1 MEQIEQEKKK
11 NEKKNLLRI
20 VLLVLIIITFI
31 IIFKFSGQ
39 NAEKSTSLSRGLTM
53 YIINLAQKSKMFLE
67 SNFLN
72 SPLQVEIFLRKM
84 AHFTIYMILGILV
97 MSFINLFRFKKGEKI
112 AITILAGLG
121 YAAFDELHQSFVPG
135 RTALLTDVMID
146 TIGVTI
152 GCLIVLGIIALI
164 RRKRK

>member
-1 MEQIEQEKKK
+1 
-11 NEKKNLLRI
+11 
-20 VLLVLIIITFI
+20 
-31 IIFKFSGQ
+31 
-39 NAEKSTSLSRGLTM
+39 M
-53 YIINLAQKSKMFLE
+53 YIINLAEKSKIFLQ
-67 SNFLN
+67 SNFFD
-72 SPLQVEIFLRKM
+72 SPLQVEHILRKM
-84 AHFTIYMILGILV
+84 AHFTIYMILGILI

-152 GCLIVLGIIALI
+152 GCLIILGIIALVKKI
-164 RRKRK
+164 RK

>member
-1 MEQIEQEKKK
+1 MEQTELEKKK
-11 NEKKNLLRI
+11 KGIKKLLKI

-39 NAEKSTSLSRGLTM
+39 DAEQSTSLSRGLTM
-53 YIINLAQKSKMFLE
+53 YIINLAEKSKIFLQ
-67 SNFLN
+67 SNFFD
-72 SPLQVEIFLRKM
+72 SPLQVEHILRKM
-84 AHFTIYMILGILV
+84 AHFTIYMILGILI

-152 GCLIVLGIIALI
+152 GCLIILGIIALVKKI
-164 RRKRK
+164 RK

>member
-1 MEQIEQEKKK
+1 MEQTELEKKK
-11 NEKKNLLRI
+11 KGIKKLLKI
-20 VLLVLIIITFI
+20 VLLVLIIITFV

-39 NAEKSTSLSRGLTM
+39 DAEESTSLSRGLTM

-67 SNFLN
+67 SNFIN
-72 SPLQVEIFLRKM
+72 SPLQVEHLLRKM

-97 MSFINLFRFKKGEKI
+97 MSFINLFRFKKSEKI

-152 GCLIVLGIIALI
+152 GCLIVLVIISLI
-164 RRKRK
+164 RKKRK